1 MILVTG
7 NSKTDSGFA
16 CALPWLRPTQPA
28 AGRLFSLM
36 RLTRQTGFTLLELM
50 VVLVIIGVVMTFVT
64 LSMGGD
70 RRADELDR
78 EAHRLAALLELASD
92 EAVLRS
98 EQLAVRFGNSDYE
111 FFRLEGDQWLP
122 MADDAQFRQRE
133 LPKGVFLDLEL
144 EDSPPLGLE
153 TEEDKQ
159 MPQVFLLSSGEM
171 TPFILTFSAQETK
184 QRYKIRAGLTGQME
198 LEE

>member
-1 MILVTG
+1 M
-7 NSKTDSGFA
+7 
-16 CALPWLRPTQPA
+16 
-28 AGRLFSLM
+28 
-36 RLTRQTGFTLLELM
+36 
-50 VVLVIIGVVMTFVT
+50 LVIIGVVMTFVT

-70 RRADELDR
+70 RRADELGR
-78 EAHRLAALLELASD
+78 EARRLAALLELASD

-111 FFRLEGDQWLP
+111 FFKLVGGQWLP
-122 MADDAQFRQRE
+122 MADDAQFRQRD

-144 EDSPPLGLE
+144 EDSPPLGLD

-171 TPFILTFSAQETK
+171 TPFILTFSAKETK
-184 QRYKIRAGLTGQME
+184 QRYRIKAGLTGQME